1 MESGFESLPP
11 SHCHPRRCPTRLPP
25 ASSGEGC
32 GRQRLAA
39 RRRSARQ
46 DAQGARRGGWRF
58 AESATEGVEDDAGGE
73 LGFAD
78 SSLTLTNADGTVD
91 ATNLD
96 GLQLV
101 PLDAT
106 TLAVTATAT
115 FRDGNSNPFRIA
127 FVDLTLFDDG
137 ATLSVLDGSLSLTT
151 P

>member
-1 MESGFESLPP
+1 MERPCDLTTLICELVPSG
-11 SHCHPRRCPTRLPP
+11 
-25 ASSGEGC
+25 
-32 GRQRLAA
+32 
-39 RRRSARQ
+39 
-46 DAQGARRGGWRF
+46 QGPI
-58 AESATEGVEDDAGGE
+58 AGGE

-96 GLQLV
+96 SLQLV